1 MEQKGNA
8 PQSDLQ
14 LTSDQQRNAIAFNR
28 LIEVMDTLRQ
38 RCPWDSTQTWD
49 SLRANT
55 LEEVYE
61 LLDAIEHHDLDEV
74 RKELGDVLLHV
85 VFYST
90 FAREEGA
97 FDIADVCNA
106 IADKLI
112 YRHPHIYS
120 NDEEADSE
128 LTWEQLK
135 QKEKGGNKT
144 VLGSVPAALP
154 SLIKAYRIQDKARNV
169 GFAAMCKEDLKNK
182 IEKNLKSID
191 CCDSEPQKEDLFGT
205 LIFDFINLARL
216 YKVNPEVALEK
227 QNLNF
232 IKKFNILEK
241 TAKEQNKDLKKMS
254 QNEKMKIWEQK

>member
-1 MEQKGNA
+1 MEQKGKA

-90 FAREEGA
+90 FAREEG
-97 FDIADVCNA
+97 
-106 IADKLI
+106 L
-112 YRHPHIYS
+112 S
-120 NDEEADSE
+120 
-128 LTWEQLK
+128 T
-135 QKEKGGNKT
+135 
-144 VLGSVPAALP
+144 LP
-154 SLIKAYRIQDKARNV
+154 MS
-169 GFAAMCKEDLKNK
+169 AML
-182 IEKNLKSID
+182 LQTS
-191 CCDSEPQKEDLFGT
+191 
-205 LIFDFINLARL
+205 
-216 YKVNPEVALEK
+216 
-227 QNLNF
+227 
-232 IKKFNILEK
+232 
-241 TAKEQNKDLKKMS
+241 
-254 QNEKMKIWEQK
+254 